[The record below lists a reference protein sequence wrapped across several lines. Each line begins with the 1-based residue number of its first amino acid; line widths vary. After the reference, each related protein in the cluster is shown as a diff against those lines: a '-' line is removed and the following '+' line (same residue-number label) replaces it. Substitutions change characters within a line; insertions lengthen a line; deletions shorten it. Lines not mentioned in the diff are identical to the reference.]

1 MAGMFYSLDQ
11 TKEKLGKNEAEIKA
25 LVRDG
30 KLREFRDGAKQLY
43 KTEDVDALA
52 SVPKGDTAILD
63 DSMQLAIDE
72 TGEISL
78 APEELDMLMG
88 DGNEKDE
95 KNESKFKLDETG
107 ALMADEVLGQDDA
120 KDDDFNLEIAASE
133 DTKTN
138 QKSKIDSKAS
148 SKLPAG
154 IDEPLTNDDTNISL
168 SGDSIN
174 VLGGSTENEFKISD
188 DTLGETKLI
197 QKPSKAL
204 DDKGEDEMS
213 VAKLD
218 DDVNLDSFGGG
229 SGSGLLDLS
238 LQADDT
244 SLGAV
249 LDDIYPETQNAPAS
263 KQGTPA
269 GGLAAEAEK
278 IFEQES
284 PDSLGQE
291 DLGQAAPAAS
301 PAMAMMFAE
310 PEPDTA
316 SNTFGA
322 TLFIPMLVA
331 IYTAI
336 VVAASYNSIPELK
349 ILSSVEPI
357 IWYVAGGLAAVVI
370 LMAIIASAS
379 GGEKK
384 AKQPKPPKQPKV
396 VQPKPKKEKKAKKG
410 EPYAK

>member
-1 MAGMFYSLDQ
+1 MAGMFYSLEQ
-11 TKEKLGKNEAEIKA
+11 TKEKLGKSEAEIKT
-25 LVRDG
+25 LVREG

-43 KTEDVDALA
+43 KTEDVDALT

-88 DGNEKDE
+88 DADE
-95 KNESKFKLDETG
+95 KNEAKSKLDETG
-107 ALMADEVLGQDDA
+107 ALMADEVLGDEPADDGTN
-120 KDDDFNLEIAASE
+120 DDFNLEIVASQ

-138 QKSKIDSKAS
+138 QKPSGS
-148 SKLPAG
+148 SALPKG
-154 IDEPLTNDDTNISL
+154 IDDDPLTNADTNISL

-188 DTLGETKLI
+188 DTLGETKLV
-197 QKPSKAL
+197 QKPAKAL
-204 DDKGEDEMS
+204 DDKDDDAMS

-284 PDSLGQE
+284 PDSLGHD
-291 DLGQAAPAAS
+291 DLSQAAPMAAS
-301 PAMAMMFAE
+301 AGVMVMAE
-310 PEPDTA
+310 PAPDTA
-316 SNTFGA
+316 SDVFGA
-322 TLFIPMLVA
+322 ILFVPMLVA
-331 IYTAI
+331 IFTAI
-336 VVAASYNSIPELK
+336 VVASGYNSIPDLK
-349 ILSSVEPI
+349 ILTSIQPI
-357 IWYVAGGLAAVVI
+357 IWYITGGLAALVI

-384 AKQPKPPKQPKV
+384 AKKPKPVKQPKV
-396 VQPKPKKEKKAKKG
+396 VQPKPQKEKKAKKG
-410 EPYAK
+410 KKGEAYAE